1 LQLTHLGLTGVP
13 RRPREAGDVVVKQS
27 PFAADKDSMLRLA
40 LTLSVAAFA
49 AAFAALFGS
58 R

>member
-1 LQLTHLGLTGVP
+1 L
-13 RRPREAGDVVVKQS
+13 RFSAGPTATEIVKQS
-27 PFAADKDSMLRLA
+27 PSAADKDTMLRLA
-40 LTLSVAAFA
+40 LTLSVAALA

>member
-1 LQLTHLGLTGVP
+1 LQRRRLGLTLP
-13 RRPREAGDVVVKQS
+13 NDLVKNS
-27 PFAADKDSMLRLA
+27 PSAADKDFMLRLA
-40 LTLSVAAFA
+40 LTLSVAALA